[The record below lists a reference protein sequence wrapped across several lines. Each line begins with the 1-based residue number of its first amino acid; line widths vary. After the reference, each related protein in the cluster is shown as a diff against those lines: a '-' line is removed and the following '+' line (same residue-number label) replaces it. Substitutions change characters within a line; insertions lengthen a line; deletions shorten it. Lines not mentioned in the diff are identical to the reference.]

1 MIVEINTN
9 ILDILKNIPI
19 NINLNQLI
27 FLSMVLN
34 KNQKFNN
41 QDVHKLVS
49 LISDDEIS
57 YLIQKNIIT
66 SIERRGFTKYEP
78 SQYFLS
84 LLEPKK
90 DWFDLFYDSYPVYVT
105 RKDGSKCFL
114 RNNKNKC
121 RIMYNQYVQ
130 GLESNAKHL
139 LECLNYEIQK
149 KTTTGTLCFMKTM
162 YRWLQER
169 YWEYSEEEMQYQ
181 QNIKE
186 QSYGTEL
193 L

>member
-1 MIVEINTN
+1 MVIEINTN
-9 ILDILKNIPI
+9 VLDVLNKTPI
-19 NINLNQLI
+19 KINLNQLV

-57 YLIQKNIIT
+57 YLIQTNLIT

-78 SQYFLS
+78 SQYLLS
-84 LLEPKK
+84 LLEPKQ
-90 DWFDLFYDSYPVYVT
+90 DWFELFYESYPTYVT
-105 RKDGSKCFL
+105 RNDGTKCFL
-114 RNNKNKC
+114 RTNKNKC
-121 RIMYNQYVQ
+121 RIIYNQYVQ

-139 LECLNYEIQK
+139 LECLNYEVQK
-149 KTTTGTLCFMKTM
+149 KTMTGSLGFMKTM
-162 YRWLQER
+162 YRWLQEH
-169 YWEYSEEEMQYQ
+169 YWEVSEEEMQYQ
-181 QNIKE
+181 HKQGE